1 MEERIK
7 ELEEENLRLTAENES
22 ISETLNKTKVHLKRY
37 TAPVNRKEY
46 YEKNKE
52 EYIRR
57 AKEYRERTNY
67 KPTQEQK
74 KEYNRN
80 AYLRRKEKMKK
91 ALEEEKKDEG
101 WNLGK

>member
-1 MEERIK
+1 MEERIR
-7 ELEEENLRLTAENES
+7 ELEEENLRLKAENES

-80 AYLRRKEKMKK
+80 AYLRRKEKLNNGLDK
-91 ALEEEKKDEG
+91 EEKKDDI
-101 WNLGK
+101 

>member
-1 MEERIK
+1 MEERIR
-7 ELEEENLRLTAENES
+7 ELEEDNLRLKAENES

-80 AYLRRKEKMKK
+80 AYLRRKEKMNNGLDK
-91 ALEEEKKDEG
+91 EEKKDDI
-101 WNLGK
+101 